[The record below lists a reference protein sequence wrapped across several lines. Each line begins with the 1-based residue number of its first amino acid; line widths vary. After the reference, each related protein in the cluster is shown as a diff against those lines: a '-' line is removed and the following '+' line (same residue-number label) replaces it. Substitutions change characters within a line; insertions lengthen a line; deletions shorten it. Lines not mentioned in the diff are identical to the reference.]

1 MSLKI
6 AIILLKKIPREK
18 NYIDKLTIEKLSNL
32 EYYVNAFNKKVKLI
46 NGFYKEVISPFDP
59 GLSGNYAYVMLLK
72 EYVRFGDLNQD
83 KKRRCYCNF
92 NK

>member
-1 MSLKI
+1 LRNPKLSLKI

-59 GLSGNYAYVMLLK
+59 GLPGNYAYVMLLK

-83 KKRRCYCNF
+83 KK
-92 NK
+92 KMLL